1 MNNDYHNVVV
11 GKKQVLRELKCGKI
25 AEMRIAVDCDA
36 DYTKLLIAEARKHN
50 VKYLLSGTMREIAD
64 ESGIDVPCG
73 VVGTVM

>member
-64 ESGIDVPCG
+64 EYGIDVPCG